1 MGLRGIEP
9 VTGVNHN
16 TILNWVKLAAQNLP
30 NAPQSSEIPQITEI
44 DELQTFAGSKKKKV
58 WIWSAIDHGH
68 QGILSWLIGDT
79 PGRCSTATFEVLW
92 SRIGRWQ
99 CFWYV
104 TDGYLVDS
112 RFIEEANHKRE

>member
-68 QGILSWLIGDT
+68 QGILSWVIGDT
-79 PGRCSTATFEVLW
+79 PGRS
-92 SRIGRWQ
+92 Q
-99 CFWYV
+99 CCHFRGFMV
-104 TDGYLVDS
+104 KDRSVAVFLVCH
-112 RFIEEANHKRE
+112 RRLPG